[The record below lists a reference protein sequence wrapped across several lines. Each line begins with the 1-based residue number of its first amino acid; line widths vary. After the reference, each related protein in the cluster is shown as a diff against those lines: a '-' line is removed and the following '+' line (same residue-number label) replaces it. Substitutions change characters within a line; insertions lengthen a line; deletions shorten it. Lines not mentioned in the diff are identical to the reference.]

1 MNKKRLLAVATAVV
15 LCVCLAALTACAK
28 APETAQGQQDSDSS
42 GSQAAAAMEWSADSD
57 CSACHAAEA
66 ESLGTVQT
74 AAAHSGN
81 GCLSCHSDEAH
92 LKEVHESSD
101 GDSVPAKLS
110 SAGSIGSDI
119 CLGCHSTDTLKAA
132 TADGPALID
141 EEGTSVNPH
150 DRPEGHLG
158 EKVDCA
164 DCHSVHAGSSPL
176 DNAESQCASCHH
188 EGVYQCG
195 TCHE

>member
-1 MNKKRLLAVATAVV
+1 MNKKRLLAAAAAMA
-15 LCVCLAALTACAK
+15 LCMCLAALSACAK
-28 APETAQGQQDSDSS
+28 APDAAQGRQGSDPSD
-42 GSQAAAAMEWSADSD
+42 SQAAVGMEWSADSD
-57 CSACHAAEA
+57 CAACHAAEA
-66 ESLGTVQT
+66 ESLGSVQA

-81 GCLSCHSDEAH
+81 GCVSCHSDEAH
-92 LKEVHESSD
+92 LKEVHES
-101 GDSVPAKLS
+101 GEGAAAPTKLS
-110 SAGSIGSDI
+110 SAGSIGAET
-119 CLGCHSTDTLKAA
+119 CLGCHSEDAIKAA
-132 TADGPALID
+132 TADRPALTD
-141 EEGTSVNPH
+141 AEGDSVNPH
-150 DRPEGHLG
+150 DLPEGHLG